1 VDGGLSSSGEA
12 SIGARNLTTYV
23 AGDKSH
29 GKLFYLRHWVQKM
42 ILRLLGNH
50 RYQHFLLRISLL
62 ADLNLNGWFSRV
74 TFCLTVMNCCP
85 CG

>member
-42 ILRLLGNH
+42 ILLFTR
-50 RYQHFLLRISLL
+50 
-62 ADLNLNGWFSRV
+62 
-74 TFCLTVMNCCP
+74 
-85 CG
+85 